1 MADETRKHWTDDED
15 LLARFVLGKLDAGEA
30 SSLQQHLEEC
40 ARCAE
45 AVRGERV
52 IAAGLKRA
60 GREELKQRLVHRLG
74 RRSRQVNWYQA
85 AGIAAAVVLLVTVA
99 IRDDWFIGSMNDQ
112 AKKRQESDSLMPSKQ
127 ETPAPQTAPERP
139 SADAV
144 RSKSSGREANS
155 IAAAAAEG
163 KHDGVSEKR
172 TLSLHDAK
180 KSRPLPT
187 MLGKEVP
194 VHADQAQP
202 ALMAVAADTA
212 DTKELWTHG
221 TLIRTDVVTRF
232 EDRAANVA
240 AEAKGISVAAK
251 AKEVGMDS
259 LYVNITQLPL
269 KMLPV
274 GRQRPGRTDEVQT
287 SFRQGPQGL
296 TVTLFN
302 ANEALLSPDELAQAR
317 LQSIG
322 SDSLVLI
329 AGQKRIAYKTPPG
342 WLRTQIPSRAR

>member
-45 AVRGERV
+45 AVRAERV

-60 GREELKQRLVHRLG
+60 GREELKQRLAHRLG
-74 RRSRQVNWYQA
+74 QRSWQFNWYQA

-99 IRDDWFIGSMNDQ
+99 IRDDWFIGSVNDQ
-112 AKKRQESDSLMPSKQ
+112 AKDRQESDSLMLSKQ

-144 RSKSSGREANS
+144 RSKTSGREADS

-163 KHDGVSEKR
+163 RHDGVGEKR
-172 TLSLHDAK
+172 TLSLHDVK
-180 KSRPLPT
+180 KSQPLPT
-187 MLGKEVP
+187 TLGKEVP
-194 VHADQAQP
+194 AHADQAQP
-202 ALMAVAADTA
+202 ALMAVAADT
-212 DTKELWTHG
+212 KELWAQG
-221 TLIRTDVVTRF
+221 TLIRADVVTRF

-240 AEAKGISVAAK
+240 AEVKGISVAAK
-251 AKEVGMDS
+251 AKEVGIDS
-259 LYVNITQLPL
+259 LYVSITQLPL

-302 ANEALLSPDELAQAR
+302 ASEALLSPNELAQAR
-317 LQSIG
+317 LELIG